1 MTFALFV
8 LGSAVPEAERIAGIS
23 ALVVV
28 VSIIVH
34 GLSDH
39 PGAEWMARRGERE
52 PESAPAA

>member
-1 MTFALFV
+1 
-8 LGSAVPEAERIAGIS
+8 
-23 ALVVV
+23 